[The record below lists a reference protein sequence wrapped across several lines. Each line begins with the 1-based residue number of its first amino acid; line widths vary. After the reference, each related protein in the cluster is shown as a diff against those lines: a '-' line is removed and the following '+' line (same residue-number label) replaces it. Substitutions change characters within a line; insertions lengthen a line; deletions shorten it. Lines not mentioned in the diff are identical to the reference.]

1 MPAAA
6 DPATIPR
13 IVIDP
18 PPQAGPHISSG
29 DDDPVL
35 ALLDELRN
43 PSANLR
49 ALDLAR
55 ALIAEGRTFAGTP
68 SGRRWAALLSRSSLV
83 ENGWLLWNYA
93 NLDMSLH
100 EGDRSADSPADM
112 LEEVLRRLLSGDL
125 ERYVTVLGSLLAK
138 ETIERA
144 RQYPE

>member
-1 MPAAA
+1 MSAST

-18 PPQAGPHISSG
+18 PPQAGRHVSSG

-35 ALLDELRN
+35 ALLDELRS

-55 ALIAEGRTFAGTP
+55 ALIAEGRSFAETP
-68 SGRRWAALLSRSSLV
+68 SGRRWTALLSRSSLV

-93 NLDMSLH
+93 NLDLSLG
-100 EGDRSADSPADM
+100 EGEQSDDSPADM

-125 ERYVTVLGSLLAK
+125 ERYVSVLGNLLA
-138 ETIERA
+138 EEAIEKA
-144 RQYPE
+144 RQDPR